1 MERGLGT
8 ERHRARVASDIPGR
22 LRVKL
27 GPQSRAP
34 DVLDGIR
41 RRAKSHAGIHHVT
54 VDTTS
59 GSVTVHYDPQ
69 HHETRGVLGIF
80 EDCRCI
86 FENLE
91 SMTESPSSA
100 TSPGFLAAVE
110 DLNARLSAATRVP
123 VDLKLLLPLTLLGA
137 GVWSIARRGLM
148 VESVP
153 GLVFV
158 WLAVDSFV
166 KLHPTPATSGPETV
180 S

>member
-1 MERGLGT
+1 MERGLAT
-8 ERHRARVASDIPGR
+8 ERHRARVASDIRGR

-27 GPQSRAP
+27 SPQSRAP
-34 DVLDGIR
+34 DVLEGIR
-41 RRAKSHAGIHHVT
+41 RRLKSHAGIHHVT
-54 VDTTS
+54 VDAAS
-59 GSVTVHYDPQ
+59 GSVTAHYDPR

-91 SMTESPSSA
+91 GMTESLSTTPSR
-100 TSPGFLAAVE
+100 GFLAAVE
-110 DLNARLSAATRVP
+110 DLNTRLSAATGVP

-166 KLHPTPATSGPETV
+166 KLHPTRAMSGPEPV

>member
-1 MERGLGT
+1 MERGLAT
-8 ERHRARVASDIPGR
+8 EHHPARVASDIPGR

-41 RRAKSHAGIHHVT
+41 RRLKSHAGIHHVT
-54 VDTTS
+54 VDTIS
-59 GSVTVHYDPQ
+59 GSVRVHYDPQ
-69 HHETRGVLGIF
+69 HHETRGVLAIF

-91 SMTESPSSA
+91 SMTESSSA
-100 TSPGFLAAVE
+100 PSTGFLAAVE
-110 DLNARLSAATRVP
+110 DLNVRLSAATGIP
-123 VDLKLLLPLTLLGA
+123 VDLKLLLPLTLFGA
-137 GVWSIARRGLM
+137 GLWSIARRGLM

-166 KLHPTPATSGPETV
+166 KLHPTPATSGPEPV
-180 S
+180 AA